1 MVVSE
6 TTKKAFNL
14 FCEEYNEI
22 NNSNLDK
29 KELKAHWSSLD
40 NSAKKKYKQMV
51 EKEEPIREN
60 EADISDNSEYKPKKA
75 CTPYIHYLYDPE
87 IRDPV
92 KLANPELK
100 SSDLTKIIASQWNEL
115 NDKDKTPWVEKSNKE
130 KISLRENPI
139 MVKKN
144 RVINKT
150 ASNKIDE
157 LEIMVD
163 KLLIQIN
170 EITTSLNKLKN

>member
-40 NSAKKKYKQMV
+40 NEAKKKYKQMV
-51 EKEEPIREN
+51 EKEVPIREN
-60 EADISDNSEYKPKKA
+60 ESDILDNSEYKPKKA

-100 SSDLTKIIASQWNEL
+100 SSDLTKIIASQWNGL
-115 NDKDKTPWVEKSNKE
+115 TDDAKAPWVEKSNKE
-130 KISLRENPI
+130 KIRLRENPV
-139 MVKKN
+139 MVKKK
-144 RVINKT
+144 RVVNKT
-150 ASNKIDE
+150 TSNKIDE

-170 EITTSLNKLKN
+170 EITTSLNKIKN